1 MNICAAATFGLV
13 PTAARLRPVLIFLLS
28 RSLCDCHI
36 GLTRL
41 VSPQSYVGSLLQGG
55 FQSKG
60 AGLSPHRD
68 GQVRQ
73 VRFLV

>member
-1 MNICAAATFGLV
+1 MTCVFKPRALV
-13 PTAARLRPVLIFLLS
+13 PTAVRLRPVLIFLFS

-60 AGLSPHRD
+60 AGLSPQRD

-73 VRFLV
+73 VRLFV